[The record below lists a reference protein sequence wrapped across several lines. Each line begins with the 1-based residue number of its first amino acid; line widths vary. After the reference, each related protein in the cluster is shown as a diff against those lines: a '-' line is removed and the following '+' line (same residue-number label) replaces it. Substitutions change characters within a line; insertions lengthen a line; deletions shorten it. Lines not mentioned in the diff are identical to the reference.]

1 MSPSPHACSPPSSS
15 WRPWGGVS
23 PCNGHRHL
31 ISHSWNQS
39 AQGTGGWRGPLS
51 RGPRPKRDGLQHHPP
66 PGGLRAPLPPPL
78 PALVTRTRLTHLSAS
93 LAFQESPLYDHR
105 CPWLELPPVLS
116 PQRPGQWLL
125 GFPQILS
132 QGPSPRGCCG
142 VQLDRTGW
150 QYVLPASEH
159 PQAHRTLLL
168 PSFSCRCR
176 CKDTDIE
183 CVCGYASHTHTHTHT
198 HPFFL
203 CDICS
208 LPSQTAL
215 PRQRWCGPPPTP
227 KGWSSVMFLEG
238 IHCRVR
244 LLYRSFWAHPHNF
257 PLYSEGIPGIC
268 QQPGNRITV
277 FTLTQSGHF
286 T

>member
-1 MSPSPHACSPPSSS
+1 MHKHGQEG
-15 WRPWGGVS
+15 R
-23 PCNGHRHL
+23 NGHRHL

-142 VQLDRTGW
+142 VQLDRTGG
-150 QYVLPASEH
+150 VLGLSAVVEGAGSQEPADSVG
-159 PQAHRTLLL
+159 HRLG
-168 PSFSCRCR
+168 R
-176 CKDTDIE
+176 
-183 CVCGYASHTHTHTHT
+183 
-198 HPFFL
+198 
-203 CDICS
+203 S
-208 LPSQTAL
+208 LPGAPHQHQDVTASPQTL
-215 PRQRWCGPPPTP
+215 
-227 KGWSSVMFLEG
+227 
-238 IHCRVR
+238 R
-244 LLYRSFWAHPHNF
+244 L
-257 PLYSEGIPGIC
+257 
-268 QQPGNRITV
+268 NRTEMIMRPI
-277 FTLTQSGHF
+277 
-286 T
+286 

>member
-1 MSPSPHACSPPSSS
+1 MARGSSCWPCPLFAYEAPSSGLS
-15 WRPWGGVS
+15 APGELGLS
-23 PCNGHRHL
+23 AHL
-31 ISHSWNQS
+31 
-39 AQGTGGWRGPLS
+39 APF
-51 RGPRPKRDGLQHHPP
+51 P
-66 PGGLRAPLPPPL
+66 APLPPPL
-78 PALVTRTRLTHLSAS
+78 PALVMRTLLTPLSAS
-93 LAFQESPLYDHR
+93 LAFQESPLCDHG
-105 CPWLELPPVLS
+105 CTWLELPPVLS

-132 QGPSPRGCCG
+132 RGPSPRGCCG

-168 PSFSCRCR
+168 PSSSCRCR

-183 CVCGYASHTHTHTHT
+183 CVWIRITHTHTHL
-198 HPFFL
+198 FFL

-215 PRQRWCGPPPTP
+215 PRLRWCCPPPTP

-238 IHCRVR
+238 IHCKVR

-257 PLYSEGIPGIC
+257 PLYSEGVPGIC

-277 FTLTQSGHF
+277 FTLTRSGHF